1 MSLSF
6 YLPPSFQYGVA
17 AGFVGVYASYYM
29 AKDVLIPKF
38 ASPSFQEKV
47 AALKPGKE
55 TIFFYATF
63 ASMAHAIVQSF
74 FHPAV
79 IALGMSLAHNENRVT
94 HFDDGWPSC
103 FSGIFVGYLVA
114 DFFVCGPKALGL
126 MYCVHHISA
135 AIIWTWASG
144 YGAMQ
149 WYASMLQ
156 FCELSTIF
164 MNLRQWVL
172 TAGYPSGSKTVLG
185 ISLFF
190 FASFFGVRVVP
201 LPGLVY
207 KWISG
212 DFAKLSDEKGMALA
226 LASTSTLIIHVCL
239 QSFWFMLMVKKI
251 MKLVAGGK
259 KTPKKKE
266 E

>member
-17 AGFVGVYASYYM
+17 AGFVGVYASYFM

-38 ASPSFQEKV
+38 GSPSFKEKV

-55 TIFFYATF
+55 TRFFYATF

-74 FHPAV
+74 FHPAF
-79 IALGMSLAHNENRVT
+79 IALGLSAAHNENRVT
-94 HFDDGWPSC
+94 YFDDGWPAG

-114 DFFVCGPKALGL
+114 DFFVCGPAALGP
-126 MYCVHHISA
+126 MYCVHHLSA
-135 AIIWTWASG
+135 AIIWTWTSG
-144 YGAMQ
+144 FGAMQ

-156 FCELSTIF
+156 FCEFSTIF

-172 TAGYPSGSKTVLG
+172 TAGYPSDSKTVLG
-185 ISLFF
+185 ISMAF
-190 FASFFGVRVVP
+190 FATFFGVRVLP
-201 LPGLVY
+201 LPGLVH
-207 KWISG
+207 KWISN
-212 DFAKLSDEKGMALA
+212 DFAKLSDEKGKTLA

-251 MKLVAGGK
+251 VKLVTGGGK
-259 KTPKKKE
+259 KSKKE